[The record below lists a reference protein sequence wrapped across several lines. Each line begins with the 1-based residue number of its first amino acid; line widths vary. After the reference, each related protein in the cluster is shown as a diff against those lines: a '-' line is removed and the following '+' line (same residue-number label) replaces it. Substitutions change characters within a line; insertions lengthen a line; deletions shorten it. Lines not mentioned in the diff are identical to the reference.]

1 MSTTFQREPRV
12 KVGMTVRRDQAQ
24 SLRELAMRERHGN
37 VSYIVQR
44 AIDREIERCER
55 ERAEKEAVA

>member
-1 MSTTFQREPRV
+1 MTATFQREPRV

-24 SLRELAMRERHGN
+24 ALRELAMQEKHGN

-44 AIDREIERCER
+44 AIDRELERAER
-55 ERAEKEAVA
+55 ERIEKEQVA